1 MQLNCS
7 KRRKMTDEPD
17 SFDDDIGGDVTII
30 DKLDILITLIENG
43 PRDKYKALTN
53 TLYEAKFQLLHAWNE
68 VQYYMELCEGYEKTI
83 KQVGDKLK

>member
-1 MQLNCS
+1 
-7 KRRKMTDEPD
+7 MTDEPD

-53 TLYEAKFQLLHAWNE
+53 ALYEAKFQLLHAWNE
-68 VQYYMELCEGYEKTI
+68 VQYYMELCEGYENTI

>member
-1 MQLNCS
+1 MIE
-7 KRRKMTDEPD
+7 EPD
-17 SFDDDIGGDVTII
+17 NLGDDDSETNDVSII

-68 VQYYMELCEGYEKTI
+68 VQYYMDLCEGYEKTF

>member
-1 MQLNCS
+1 MIE
-7 KRRKMTDEPD
+7 EPD
-17 SFDDDIGGDVTII
+17 NLGDDDSETGDVSII

-68 VQYYMELCEGYEKTI
+68 VQYYMDLCEGYEKTF

>member
-1 MQLNCS
+1 MIE
-7 KRRKMTDEPD
+7 EPD
-17 SFDDDIGGDVTII
+17 NFGDDDSETNDVSII

-43 PRDKYKALTN
+43 PKDRYKALTN

-68 VQYYMELCEGYEKTI
+68 VQYYMDLCEGYEKTF

>member
-1 MQLNCS
+1 MIE
-7 KRRKMTDEPD
+7 EPD
-17 SFDDDIGGDVTII
+17 NLGDDDSETGDVSII

-43 PRDKYKALTN
+43 PKDRYKALTN

-68 VQYYMELCEGYEKTI
+68 VQYYMDLCEGYEKTF